1 MKKIV
6 FLLICIFLYG
16 CQQPENLTINL
27 IHTNDLHSHLL
38 PFNEYGDCTAD
49 SQDCLGGF
57 ARIISFMRRE
67 KSLNPDSII
76 LDAGDRFTGTSFYA
90 LTKSRYLLPL
100 FEMIPY
106 DAATLGNHEF
116 DDNLSETVSFISQ
129 WDIPILA
136 ANILS
141 STKEPISKYI
151 KPSMI
156 IERDGRKIGIIGVTT
171 PEINIL
177 GGVAIEITPIK
188 QAVETEV
195 EKFKKQGINIII
207 VLSHIGLT
215 QDIKLAKA
223 LPDIDIIVGG
233 HSHSLLTNNKS
244 IVHRRS
250 KYPMTTNNGKT
261 LIVSCGMGG
270 QYVGKLQAEFNSAGE
285 IIGYNGDT
293 IPMTMD
299 IGADPSAVKIIAD
312 AQTELNNILSEK
324 IIELPQNYGYT
335 EGADYCSQECLVGEY
350 ITYLLSQ
357 EHPEVDGVIINSG
370 AIRSALP
377 TGTITFNQILELYP
391 YDNPAVIIELS
402 GKELKRFLRHG
413 ITHYHK
419 RGKTNELLQTSGISY
434 EFTTH
439 DKRIENI
446 MVNGE
451 PLNLNKKYKLLT
463 SMFIANGGDRYPIKT
478 FTETGSTIREIIV
491 NQMKNP
497 QNSVYQLR
505 KNIQIIENN

>member
-1 MKKIV
+1 MKKII
-6 FLLICIFLYG
+6 FLLICVFLYG
-16 CQQPENLTINL
+16 CKQPETFTLNL
-27 IHTNDLHSHLL
+27 IHTNDLHAHLL

-49 SQDCLGGF
+49 SRDCLGGF

-67 KSLNPDSII
+67 KSQNPDSII
-76 LDAGDRFTGTSFYA
+76 LDAGDRFTGTSFYT

-116 DDNLSETVSFISQ
+116 DDNLNETVSFIGR
-129 WDIPILA
+129 WHTPILA

-141 STKEPISKYI
+141 SSKEPISQYI

-156 IERDGRKIGIIGVTT
+156 IERNGRKIGIIGVTT

-177 GGVAIEITPIK
+177 GGAAIEITPIK
-188 QAVETEV
+188 QAVETEI
-195 EKFKKQGINIII
+195 KKLKNQGINIII
-207 VLSHIGLT
+207 VLSHISLT

-233 HSHSLLTNNKS
+233 HSHSLLINDKS
-244 IVHRRS
+244 VVHRRGE
-250 KYPMTTNNGKT
+250 YPMTVNGGKT

-270 QYVGKLQAEFNSAGE
+270 QYIGKLQAEFNADGE
-285 IIGYNGDT
+285 IINYNGDAVAMN
-293 IPMTMD
+293 ID
-299 IGADPSAVKIIAD
+299 IGADSAAVKIIAD

-324 IIELPQNYGYT
+324 IIELPQSYGYT
-335 EGADYCSQECLVGEY
+335 DGTDYCSQECPVGEY
-350 ITYLLSQ
+350 IAYLLAQ
-357 EHPEVDGVIINSG
+357 EHPEVDGIIINSG

-377 TGTITFNQILELYP
+377 HGNVTFNQILELYP

-402 GKELKRFLRHG
+402 GKELKKFLRHG

-419 RGKTNELLQTSGISY
+419 RGKTNELLQTAGIRY
-434 EFTTH
+434 EFTAD

-446 MVNGE
+446 SIKGK
-451 PLNLNKKYKLLT
+451 PLELDKTYRLLT
-463 SMFIANGGDRYPIKT
+463 SMFIANGGDRYPQKT
-478 FTETGSTIREIIV
+478 YTETGSTVREIIV

-497 QNSVYQLR
+497 QNSVYQLEH
-505 KNIQIIENN
+505 NVQIIQNN